1 MMDPARRRG
10 FAGLVIAGGAGLW
23 ILEKILVFTWPLA
36 ANQRSFLSMGATLAA
51 TWACAGSGSLLLA
64 IGLLVFERSA
74 LDLWAPGPHGR
85 PSSAVAVTRNT
96 GWIATASFLILAVL
110 QFTIARESSASPTLV
125 GVGIVGSWMLSAIF
139 LALGCFAYE
148 TFVRKLTR
156 RTASLDFPRAVGM
169 RGYSLINVFGIFFL
183 SGTVVSGA
191 IFGSDLAVAIV
202 YLLIVI
208 VIPILGIVVSFFLVQ
223 DGVRFRT
230 IGRVQGVA
238 DAISFLD
245 ATARSRPRGSN
256 ATSWSCHLAERPNVV
271 HQRVQARLVS
281 KGFRITANV
290 APHGLTA
297 KSRPFNLVILIVWIV
312 LFWPGAVLYYL
323 TRKRNSATVGIQ
335 DTGTGSY
342 VAVDVEGAQAT
353 DVLRLAIASL
363 TLAPSPIGA
372 SSTPLP
378 PPDPEANLKGQPG

>member
-1 MMDPARRRG
+1 
-10 FAGLVIAGGAGLW
+10 
-23 ILEKILVFTWPLA
+23 
-36 ANQRSFLSMGATLAA
+36 
-51 TWACAGSGSLLLA
+51 
-64 IGLLVFERSA
+64 
-74 LDLWAPGPHGR
+74 
-85 PSSAVAVTRNT
+85 VADTRNT

-169 RGYSLINVFGIFFL
+169 RGYSLINVFGVFFL
-183 SGTVVSGA
+183 LGTVVSGA

-202 YLLIVI
+202 YFLIVI
-208 VIPILGIVVSFFLVQ
+208 VIPILGIVVSIFLVR

-238 DAISFLD
+238 NAISFLD

-297 KSRPFNLVILIVWIV
+297 KARPFNLVILIVWIV

-335 DTGTGSY
+335 DTGTGS
-342 VAVDVEGAQAT
+342 
-353 DVLRLAIASL
+353 
-363 TLAPSPIGA
+363 
-372 SSTPLP
+372 
-378 PPDPEANLKGQPG
+378 